1 MGMMGKAGVV
11 TTAALVVAVVTGCAS
26 ESQVG
31 SVAGAASTKMVIP
44 AAASRP
50 PAEAAS
56 MVPSPPSAT
65 ASGTTAAGLCRT
77 ALGQPGTATMVT
89 VAEVRDYATGPAAKS
104 APDAF
109 PSADPAD
116 PAAWC
121 WVHASTL
128 NIAYAVHAGDKAVRM
143 VAEGGAGVTTELMT
157 GIPHF
162 P

>member
-1 MGMMGKAGVV
+1 MSMMRKAGLF
-11 TTAALVVAVVTGCAS
+11 TASALVVAVAGCAS
-26 ESQVG
+26 QSHMS
-31 SVAGAASTKMVIP
+31 SVAVAGSTATVSPSATISPPAGTASTL
-44 AAASRP
+44 
-50 PAEAAS
+50 
-56 MVPSPPSAT
+56 PSPPSAT
-65 ASGTTAAGLCRT
+65 ASGTTSSALCAT

-89 VAEVRDYATGPAAKS
+89 VADVRDYATGPAAKS

-121 WVHASTL
+121 WVRAGTL
-128 NIAYAVHAGDKAVRM
+128 NIAYAVHVGDRAVRM
-143 VAEGGAGVTTELMT
+143 VAEGGDGVTTELMT